1 MQPEAGSGSGKV
13 PGKAQRVS
21 VVVVTVDR
29 LEEMRRFLPSL
40 AAQTRVPNELVV
52 VDAAPS
58 DALESELRIH
68 SEQTGVPLK
77 YLTSERGIC
86 HQRNRAVEACTGDF
100 IFFFDDDVELEADY
114 IEHAMAAFSV
124 QAARPVG
131 GVGGT
136 LLDPLVHPSWKRW
149 IFHLLSL
156 SHVGRGVKAV
166 GYPNGD
172 MRRVED
178 LTEATVVPL
187 LEGCRMA
194 FRREVFEGEC
204 FQQYLPGYCRGED
217 GDFSARV
224 AAQWTLVQTPRA
236 LLRHHVSETGRLVG
250 EAIVYQRAFSR
261 SRFFR
266 RYSAGVPSAW
276 LRFSGGMFGWGT
288 LLVVRS
294 LLSLNP
300 RLLRGLVRG
309 IGSGWRAGSTLQ

>member
-1 MQPEAGSGSGKV
+1 MQPVSGLAPSARSVRG
-13 PGKAQRVS
+13 QRVS

-29 LEEMRRFLPSL
+29 LEEMRRLLPTL
-40 AAQTRVPNELVV
+40 AAQIWAPEEVVV

-58 DALESELRIH
+58 DALEALLRLHLEEAGI
-68 SEQTGVPLK
+68 PLQ
-77 YLTSERGIC
+77 YLTSKRGIC
-86 HQRNRAVEACTGDF
+86 HQRNRALEACTGDF

-124 QAARPVG
+124 KAALPVG

-136 LLDPLVHPSWKRW
+136 LLDSRVHPGWKRW

-156 SHVGRGVKAV
+156 SHVGRGVPAA

-178 LTEATVVPL
+178 LSEVTVVPL

-194 FRREVFEGEC
+194 FRREVFEKER
-204 FQQYLPGYCRGED
+204 FQQFLPGYCRGED

-224 AAQWTLVQTPRA
+224 AARWTLVQTPKA

-250 EAIVYQRAFSR
+250 EAMVYQRAFSR

-266 RYSAGVPSAW
+266 RYSAGMPLVWP
-276 LRFSGGMFGWGT
+276 RFVGGMLGWGAWVM
-288 LLVVRS
+288 LRS
-294 LLSLNP
+294 LLSGKP
-300 RLLRGLVRG
+300 WLVRG
-309 IGSGWRAGSTLQ
+309 YVRGVGSGWRAGSTSQ

>member
-1 MQPEAGSGSGKV
+1 
-13 PGKAQRVS
+13 
-21 VVVVTVDR
+21 
-29 LEEMRRFLPSL
+29 
-40 AAQTRVPNELVV
+40 LVV

-68 SEQTGVPLK
+68 LENSGISVK

-124 QAARPVG
+124 QAVPPVG

-136 LLDPLVHPSWKRW
+136 LLDPLVHPGWKRW
-149 IFHLLSL
+149 LFHLLSL
-156 SHVGRGVKAV
+156 SHEGRGVQAV

-178 LTEATVVPL
+178 LSAVTAVPL

-194 FRREVFEGEC
+194 FRREVFEGER

-224 AAQWTLVQTPRA
+224 AARWTLVQTPKAR
-236 LLRHHVSETGRLVG
+236 LRHHVSETGRLVG

-266 RYSAGVPSAW
+266 RYSAGTPWVWPRFLGGMLGWGAW
-276 LRFSGGMFGWGT
+276 LSA
-288 LLVVRS
+288 RS
-294 LLSLNP
+294 LLNLNP
-300 RLLRGLVRG
+300 RLLRGFVRG
-309 IGSGWRAGSTLQ
+309 VVSGWRAGSPLP